1 MFKRN
6 WNSLAPLP
14 LRLMLGFGFIYHG
27 FPKLFTTAGREN
39 FVGMLEGIRVPVPE
53 VAAGVVGIVEFF
65 GGLAL
70 LAGTL
75 VTITAILLMINM
87 IVAMV
92 MVHLPHGFS
101 FLNIQGTTDAGPV
114 FGMPGYEVNLL
125 YIAGL
130 LTLIIAGAG
139 VFSVDGLRKSKR
151 IKPDI
156 PKSDQ
161 PVKEK
166 EYVEVGKM

>member
-1 MFKRN
+1 MKKVN

-27 FPKLFTTAGREN
+27 FPKLFTTAGRDN
-39 FVGMLEGIRVPVPE
+39 FVRMLEGIRVPVPE
-53 VAAGVVGIVEFF
+53 IAAGVVGIVEFF

-70 LAGTL
+70 ILGAF
-75 VTITAILLMINM
+75 VTITAALLLINM

-101 FLNIQGTTDAGPV
+101 FLNITGTTDAGAT

-125 YIAGL
+125 YMAGL
-130 LTLIIAGAG
+130 LTLIISGAG
-139 VFSVDGLRKSKR
+139 VLSVDGLRKSR
-151 IKPDI
+151 RVKPKVSE
-156 PKSDQ
+156 PER
-161 PVKEK
+161 VEK
-166 EYVEVGKM
+166 DYVEVGKL